1 MKDIDPHMLDRLCV
15 LVASI
20 SAHPYMQRYR
30 EIRRAVHNWM
40 FATTGTRGIELFN
53 AGALLVWAVALFDDR
68 LLALPIYLGRG
79 VWSHPWANELLA
91 GLFAVASVFAI
102 AGLLRKDL
110 RAYKLASFALQIG
123 GLLWAAVALNFL
135 ATYPPLN
142 TGVGTYGLLAF
153 VTWSAGCYLWDD

>member
-1 MKDIDPHMLDRLCV
+1 MKDIDPQMLDRLCV
-15 LVASI
+15 LAASI

-30 EIRRAVHNWM
+30 EIRRSVHHWM
-40 FATTGTRGIELFN
+40 FATGTRGVELFN
-53 AGALLVWAVALFDDR
+53 AGALLVWAVALLDDR

-91 GLFAVASVFAI
+91 VLFSVAAMFSV
-102 AGLLRKDL
+102 AGLLRKDIK
-110 RAYKLASFALQIG
+110 ADKLASFALQIG
-123 GLLWAAVALNFL
+123 GLLWAAVALNFM

-142 TGVGTYGLLAF
+142 TGVGIYGLLAF

>member
-15 LVASI
+15 LAASI

-30 EIRRAVHNWM
+30 EIRRSVHHWM
-40 FATTGTRGIELFN
+40 FATGTRGVELFN
-53 AGALLVWAVALFDDR
+53 AGALLVWAWALIDDR
-68 LLALPIYLGRG
+68 LLAIPIYLGSS
-79 VWSHPWANELLA
+79 VWTHPLANNLLA
-91 GLFAVASVFAI
+91 LLFATASVFAI
-102 AGLLRKDL
+102 AGLLRKDQ
-110 RAYKLASFALQIG
+110 AADKLASFALQIG

-153 VTWSAGCYLWDD
+153 VTWSAGCHLWDD

>member
-15 LVASI
+15 LAASI

-30 EIRRAVHNWM
+30 EIRRAMHGWM
-40 FATTGTRGIELFN
+40 FATGTRGIELFN
-53 AGALLVWAVALFDDR
+53 AGALLVWAWALIDDR
-68 LLALPIYLGRG
+68 LLAIPIYLGSS
-79 VWSHPWANELLA
+79 VWTHPWANELLA
-91 GLFAVASVFAI
+91 LLFATASVFAT
-102 AGLLRKDL
+102 AGLIRKDQ
-110 RAYKLASFALQIG
+110 AADKLASFGLQIG

-153 VTWSAGCYLWDD
+153 VAWSAGCHLWDD